1 MYVKMTQAE
10 FLFVRDVLDE
20 AREEF
25 ATLVRDE
32 DWYVTELD
40 EKCLAAY
47 NIMKHADI
55 LKEE

>member
-1 MYVKMTQAE
+1 MVLLKLTEADLR
-10 FLFVRDVLDE
+10 FLLDTLDE

-25 ATLVRDE
+25 TTLVNSE

-47 NIMKHADI
+47 NL
-55 LKEE
+55 LKYAEKGE